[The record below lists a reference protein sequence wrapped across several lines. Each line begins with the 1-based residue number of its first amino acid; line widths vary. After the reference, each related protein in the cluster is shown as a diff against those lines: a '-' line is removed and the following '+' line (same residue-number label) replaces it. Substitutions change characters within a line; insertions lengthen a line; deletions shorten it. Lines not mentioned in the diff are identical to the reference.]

1 MILGTVNTD
10 REAVLRLRV
19 FSLPG
24 QSQEIDA
31 VVDTGFT
38 GFLTLPLSVI
48 ANLGLTRISRGRAI
62 LANGSEEIFDI
73 YEVRLDWDGLPR
85 TIEADAAEVEPLIG
99 MSMLYGYELRARV
112 VDGGSVT
119 IEALP

>member
-1 MILGTVNTD
+1 MIYGTVNAD
-10 REAVLRLRV
+10 REAVLRLQV
-19 FSLPG
+19 SGQPG
-24 QSQEIDA
+24 QSQAIEA

-48 ANLGLTRISRGRAI
+48 TNLGLTRISRGRAI
-62 LANGSEEIFDI
+62 LANGSEEVFDI
-73 YEVRLDWDGLPR
+73 YEAQIHWDGQIR

-99 MSMLYGYELRARV
+99 MSMLYGYELRVRV
-112 VDGGSVT
+112 IDGGTMT